1 MLHVKSLIIFMSQM
15 GFSKKLTINMWQI
28 ENDKNH
34 FEMEGDLSIANWANA
49 QIPYLT
55 LIWMINE
62 TKCLL

>member
-1 MLHVKSLIIFMSQM
+1 MSQM